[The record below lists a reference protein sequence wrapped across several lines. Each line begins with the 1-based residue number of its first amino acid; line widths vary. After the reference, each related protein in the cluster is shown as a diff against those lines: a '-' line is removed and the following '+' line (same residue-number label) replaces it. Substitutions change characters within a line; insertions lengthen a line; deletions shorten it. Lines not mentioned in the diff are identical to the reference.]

1 MSDIIEVSYT
11 GDLLAHRR
19 CPRAWAYEKHVGMH
33 PYEQV
38 QAMEG
43 YLVHHAMEWLTTYYQ
58 EHDRKAH
65 ATRDQLIEQLNR
77 YFKILWGKGIRT
89 TFSSRDDTI
98 ERVANHLYP
107 LPKGQPLPEVK
118 AVVEG
123 ALHEEYPLRSVRKVV
138 PARFGG
144 KSRVLLTGV
153 LDVVV
158 QQQSTLTYQRVWQW
172 TDTEKLDGEPVEA
185 VEIAQKGDLEIWD
198 YKGTR
203 SSTGYLEDYV
213 RQVVTYA
220 ALLEDRLGLPKRCV
234 LFFVNE
240 PDRKKRLLAIP
251 INREVVDGAV
261 EWTLEQVRDLRQT
274 VLRMQDDPLS
284 IEGGDL
290 RLRDL
295 PLKERVTTELK
306 AQCTACGQRFDCSAY
321 RSFLGPGK
329 RGSEHTDVDTLNVAK
344 N

>member
-1 MSDIIEVSYT
+1 MSDVIEVSYT

-19 CPRAWAYEKHVGMH
+19 CPRAWAYEKHIGIH
-33 PYEQV
+33 PYEHV

-43 YLVHHAMEWLTTYYQ
+43 YLVHHAMEWLTSYFN
-58 EHDRKAH
+58 DNGRKDH
-65 ATRDQLIEQLNR
+65 ATREQLVEQLNR

-107 LPKGQPLPEVK
+107 LPKGKPLPEVK

-138 PARFGG
+138 PAKFGG

-158 QQQSTLTYQRVWQW
+158 QQQTSLTYERVWHW
-172 TDTEKLDGEPVEA
+172 TDLDALEGEPVEGTEVA
-185 VEIAQKGDLEIWD
+185 LEGDLEIWD

-251 INREVVDGAV
+251 ITPDVVKGAV
-261 EWTLEQVRDLRQT
+261 GWTLDQVSDLRQT
-274 VLRMQDDPLS
+274 VLQMQTDPLS
-284 IEGGDL
+284 VDGGDY
-290 RLRDL
+290 RLRNL
-295 PLKERVTTELK
+295 PLKDRVTTELK
-306 AQCTACGQRFDCSAY
+306 AQCTACGQRFDCAAY
-321 RSFLGPGK
+321 RAHLGPGK
-329 RGSEHTDVDTLNVAK
+329 GGAEHTDVDTLNVTK

>member
-158 QQQSTLTYQRVWQW
+158 QQQSTLTYQRVW
-172 TDTEKLDGEPVEA
+172 
-185 VEIAQKGDLEIWD
+185 
-198 YKGTR
+198 
-203 SSTGYLEDYV
+203 
-213 RQVVTYA
+213 
-220 ALLEDRLGLPKRCV
+220 
-234 LFFVNE
+234 
-240 PDRKKRLLAIP
+240 
-251 INREVVDGAV
+251 
-261 EWTLEQVRDLRQT
+261 
-274 VLRMQDDPLS
+274 LS
-284 IEGGDL
+284 
-290 RLRDL
+290 
-295 PLKERVTTELK
+295 
-306 AQCTACGQRFDCSAY
+306 
-321 RSFLGPGK
+321 
-329 RGSEHTDVDTLNVAK
+329 
-344 N
+344 

>member
-1 MSDIIEVSYT
+1 MSDVIEVSYT

-43 YLVHHAMEWLTTYYQ
+43 YLIHHAMEWLTRFYQ
-58 EHDRKAH
+58 DHGRKRH
-65 ATRDQLIEQLNR
+65 ATRDQLKDQLSN
-77 YFKILWGKGIRT
+77 YFKILWGRGIRT
-89 TFSSRDDTI
+89 TFSNREETI
-98 ERVANHLYP
+98 ERVVDHLYP
-107 LPKGQPLPEVK
+107 LPNGKPLPEVK

-123 ALHEEYPLRSVRKVV
+123 AQHEEYPLRSVRKVV
-138 PARFGG
+138 PALFGG

-158 QQQSTLTYQRVWQW
+158 QQRSTLTYRQVWKW
-172 TDTEKLDGEPVEA
+172 TNAKTLSGEPIAAKA
-185 VEIAQKGDLEIWD
+185 VAQAGDLEIWD

-203 SSTGYLEDYV
+203 STTDYLEDYV
-213 RQVVTYA
+213 RQVITYA
-220 ALLEDRLGLPKRCV
+220 ALLEDRIGLPKRCV

-240 PDRKKRLLAIP
+240 PAPAKRLLAIP
-251 INREVVDGAV
+251 ITRAVVDGAV
-261 EWTLEQVRDLRQT
+261 EWTLEQVQDLRKT
-274 VLRMQDDPLS
+274 VLQMQQDPLA

-290 RLRDL
+290 RRRQL
-295 PLKERVTTELK
+295 PLKDRVTPELK
-306 AQCTACGQRFDCSAY
+306 AQCTACGQRFDCNTY

-329 RGSEHTDVDTLNVAK
+329 NGKEHADVDTLNVAK

>member
-1 MSDIIEVSYT
+1 MSDVIEVSYT

-33 PYEQV
+33 PYEHV

-43 YLVHHAMEWLTTYYQ
+43 YLVHHAMEWLTRYYQ
-58 EHDRKAH
+58 DSGRKRH
-65 ATRDQLIEQLNR
+65 ATRKELKEQLES

-89 TFSSRDDTI
+89 TFSSRDETI
-98 ERVANHLYP
+98 ERVVNHLYP
-107 LPKGQPLPEVK
+107 KPQGKALPEVK

-138 PARFGG
+138 PTLFGG

-158 QQQSTLTYQRVWQW
+158 QQQSTLTYKRVWKW
-172 TDTEKLDGEPVEA
+172 TSTKKLTGEPIEA
-185 VEIAQKGDLEIWD
+185 SEVANKGDLEIWD

-203 SSTGYLEDYV
+203 STTEYIEDYV

-220 ALLEDRLGLPKRCV
+220 ALLEDRIGLPKRCV

-240 PDRKKRLLAIP
+240 PDAEKRLLAIP
-251 INREVVDGAV
+251 ISRAV
-261 EWTLEQVRDLRQT
+261 INASVTWTLEQVQDLRQT
-274 VLRMQDDPLS
+274 VLVMQQDPLA

-290 RLRDL
+290 RFRGK
-295 PLKERVTTELK
+295 PLKDRVTAELK

-321 RSFLGPGK
+321 RAHLGPSKKG
-329 RGSEHTDVDTLNVAK
+329 GEHPDVDTLNVAK

>member
-1 MSDIIEVSYT
+1 MSDVIEVSYT

-19 CPRAWAYEKHVGMH
+19 CPRAWAYEKHVGVH

-43 YLVHHAMEWLTTYYQ
+43 YLVHHAMEWLTNYYQ
-58 EHDRKAH
+58 ENGRTNH
-65 ATRDQLIEQLNR
+65 ATREELVAQLNR
-77 YFKILWGKGIRT
+77 YFKVLWGKGIRT
-89 TFSSRDDTI
+89 TFSSRDETI
-98 ERVANHLYP
+98 KRVADHLYP
-107 LPKGQPLPEVK
+107 EPEYLPLPEVK

-158 QQQSTLTYQRVWQW
+158 QQQSALTYHRVWKW
-172 TDTEKLDGEPVEA
+172 TDIDTLSGEPTDAIEVAEA
-185 VEIAQKGDLEIWD
+185 GDLEIWD
-198 YKGTR
+198 YKGTS

-213 RQVVTYA
+213 RQVITYA

-240 PDRKKRLLAIP
+240 AEQEKRLLVVP
-251 INREVVDGAV
+251 ISRPVVDKAV
-261 EWTLEQVRDLRQT
+261 EWTLDQVQDLRQT
-274 VLRMQDDPLS
+274 VLQMQDDPLS

-290 RLRDL
+290 RLRCL
-295 PLKERVTTELK
+295 PLKDRVSKELK

-321 RSFLGPGK
+321 RALLGPGK
-329 RGSEHTDVDTLNVAK
+329 NGAEHADVDTLNVAK

>member
-1 MSDIIEVSYT
+1 MTDVIEVSYT

-19 CPRAWAYEKHVGMH
+19 CPRAWAYEKHIGMH
-33 PYEQV
+33 PYEHV

-43 YLVHHAMEWLTTYYQ
+43 YLVHHAMEWLSKHYRERGQ
-58 EHDRKAH
+58 H
-65 ATRDQLIEQLNR
+65 ATRPELEQQLQH
-77 YFKILWGKGIRT
+77 YFGILWGKGIRT
-89 TFSSRDDTI
+89 TFASKASTI
-98 ERVANHLYP
+98 ARVADHLYP
-107 LPKGQPLPEVK
+107 NARPLPEVK

-158 QQQSTLTYQRVWQW
+158 QQKTELVYRRVWKW
-172 TDTEKLDGEPVEA
+172 TDHSRLEGKPVAGAEVA
-185 VEIAQKGDLEIWD
+185 KKKDLEIWD

-203 SSTGYLEDYV
+203 ASTGYLDDYV

-220 ALLEDRLGLPKRCV
+220 ALLEDRIGLPRRCV

-240 PDRKKRLLAIP
+240 PDPQRRLLSIP
-251 INREVVDGAV
+251 ISPTIVSGAV
-261 EWTLEQVRDLRQT
+261 DWTLEQVKELRDT
-274 VLRMQDDPLS
+274 VLQMQQDPLS

-290 RLRDL
+290 RLADQ
-295 PLKERVTTELK
+295 PLAQRVTQELK
-306 AQCTACGQRFDCSAY
+306 QQCTACGQRFDCTAY
-321 RSFLGPGK
+321 RAVLLGGSR
-329 RGSEHTDVDTLNVAK
+329 RGDPPDIDLLNVGK

>member
-1 MSDIIEVSYT
+1 MSDVIEVSYT

-58 EHDRKAH
+58 EHGRKVH
-65 ATRDQLIEQLNR
+65 ATRDELVEQLNR

-89 TFSSRDDTI
+89 TFSSRDETI
-98 ERVANHLYP
+98 ERVADHLYP
-107 LPKGQPLPEVK
+107 PPKGQPLPEVK

-158 QQQSTLTYQRVWQW
+158 QQQSALTYNRVWQW
-172 TDTEKLDGEPVEA
+172 TDNENLEGTPVGGT
-185 VEIAQKGDLEIWD
+185 EIAQKGDLEIWD

-240 PDRKKRLLAIP
+240 PDRKKRLLAVP
-251 INREVVDGAV
+251 ITRAVVDSAV
-261 EWTLEQVRDLRQT
+261 DWTLEQVRDLRQT
-274 VLRMQDDPLS
+274 VLQMQVDPLA

-290 RLRDL
+290 RLRHL
-295 PLKERVTTELK
+295 PLGDRVTDELK

-329 RGSEHTDVDTLNVAK
+329 RGGEHTDVDTLNVTK

>member
-1 MSDIIEVSYT
+1 VSDVIEVSYT

-33 PYEQV
+33 PYEHV

-43 YLVHHAMEWLTTYYQ
+43 YLVHHAMEWLTRYYQ
-58 EHDRKAH
+58 ESGRKKH
-65 ATRDQLIEQLNR
+65 ASRQELKDQLAA

-98 ERVANHLYP
+98 ERVVNHLYP
-107 LPKGQPLPEVK
+107 LPKGKPLPEVK

-138 PARFGG
+138 PAKFGG

-158 QQQSTLTYQRVWQW
+158 QQQSSLTYRRVWEW
-172 TDTEKLDGEPVEA
+172 KKGKDLAGEATV
-185 VEIAQKGDLEIWD
+185 AQEVAKQGDLEIWD
-198 YKGTR
+198 YKGVR
-203 SSTGYLEDYV
+203 STTGYLEDYV

-220 ALLEDRLGLPKRCV
+220 ALLEDRIGLPKRCV

-240 PDRKKRLLAIP
+240 PDPEKRLLAIP
-251 INREVVDGAV
+251 ISRAVIRGAV
-261 EWTLEQVRDLRQT
+261 DWTLEQVQDLRQT
-274 VLRMQDDPLS
+274 VLQMQQDPLS
-284 IEGGDL
+284 IDGGDL
-290 RLRDL
+290 RLHHL
-295 PLKERVTTELK
+295 PLKDRVTKELQ
-306 AQCTACGQRFDCSAY
+306 AQCTACGQRFDCAAY
-321 RSFLGPGK
+321 RAYLGPGK
-329 RGSEHTDVDTLNVAK
+329 NGSEHTDVDTLNVAK

>member
-1 MSDIIEVSYT
+1 MSDVIEVSYT

-43 YLVHHAMEWLTTYYQ
+43 YLVHHAMEWLTRFYQ
-58 EHDRKAH
+58 DHGRKRH
-65 ATRDQLIEQLNR
+65 ATRDQLKDQLNN
-77 YFKILWGKGIRT
+77 YFKILWGRGIRT
-89 TFSSRDDTI
+89 TFTNRDETI
-98 ERVANHLYP
+98 ERVVDHLYP
-107 LPKGQPLPEVK
+107 LPNGKPLPEVK

-123 ALHEEYPLRSVRKVV
+123 AQHEEYPLRSVRKVV
-138 PARFGG
+138 PALFGG

-158 QQQSTLTYQRVWQW
+158 QQQSTLTYRQVWNW
-172 TDTEKLDGEPVEA
+172 TSAKTLSGKA
-185 VEIAQKGDLEIWD
+185 VSAKEIAQAGDLEIWD

-203 SSTGYLEDYV
+203 SSTDYLEDYV

-220 ALLEDRLGLPKRCV
+220 ALLEDRLGLPRRCV

-240 PDRKKRLLAIP
+240 PTPAKRLLAIP
-251 INREVVDGAV
+251 ITRAVVDGAV
-261 EWTLEQVRDLRQT
+261 EWTLEQVQDLRKT
-274 VLRMQDDPLS
+274 VLQMQQDPLA

-290 RLRDL
+290 RRRKL
-295 PLKERVTTELK
+295 PLKDRVTSELK
-306 AQCTACGQRFDCSAY
+306 AQCTACGQRFDCKTY

-329 RGSEHTDVDTLNVAK
+329 NGKEHTDVDTLNVAK